1 MHDLMIH
8 DYGPGRRMMSL
19 HLEVPYTMTLEEA
32 HELADRIEQRLSGEY
47 GIETVIHV
55 DPVDNSDVLTRKLRE
70 DLEGFLRELGPDVH
84 YHDFRTVHEKPHF
97 RILFDVAVPY
107 GFRLS
112 DQEVTAYLKD
122 RFHEAAPGARVII
135 SVDHYA
141 PAKA

>member
-1 MHDLMIH
+1 MKN
-8 DYGPGRRMMSL
+8 
-19 HLEVPYTMTLEEA
+19 
-32 HELADRIEQRLSGEY
+32 RIS
-47 GIETVIHV
+47 
-55 DPVDNSDVLTRKLRE
+55 
-70 DLEGFLRELGPDVH
+70 
-84 YHDFRTVHEKPHF
+84 
-97 RILFDVAVPY
+97 DVAVPY